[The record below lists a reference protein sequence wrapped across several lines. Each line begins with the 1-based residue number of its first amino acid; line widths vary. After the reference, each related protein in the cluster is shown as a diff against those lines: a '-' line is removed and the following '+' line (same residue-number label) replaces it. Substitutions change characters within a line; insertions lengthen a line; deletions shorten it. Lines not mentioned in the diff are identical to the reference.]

1 MSRDKEIYSPK
12 GEKLNEKEIKEYIS
26 IKKYL
31 IKKIKSSSKYNQ
43 QLENDDMHEYEE
55 LVKKLQFRDENG
67 DFISDE
73 EVNKI
78 LLNKEEEER

>member
-55 LVKKLQFRDENG
+55 LVKNLQFRDENG

>member
-1 MSRDKEIYSPK
+1 MSIDKEIYSPK
-12 GEKLNEKEIKEYIS
+12 GEKLNEEEIKEYIS

-43 QLENDDMHEYEE
+43 QLENDDMYEYEE
-55 LVKKLQFRDENG
+55 LVRNLQFKDKNG
-67 DFISDE
+67 NFISDE